1 MRRKSR
7 GRGASQGRRVV
18 SWSKS
23 YHMKRLDAISYRC
36 PWSWRS
42 GGSKASTVGCT
53 IAGVDPPKAR
63 IVSKRV
69 PFGELDRTPRV
80 TIIVNHIL
88 IHEGIEEVVMRL
100 TPVLARERQ
109 ARTARSTIVSSLST
123 FADYP
128 VERLP

>member
-1 MRRKSR
+1 MPFHTVVR
-7 GRGASQGRRVV
+7 GRGAPGAR
-18 SWSKS
+18 
-23 YHMKRLDAISYRC
+23 KR
-36 PWSWRS
+36 PRS
-42 GGSKASTVGCT
+42 AVQSLAL
-53 IAGVDPPKAR
+53 IPRKAR
-63 IVSKRV
+63 LVSKRV